1 MTSRKSDTTDYMAA
15 AGCFCLAS
23 RQAARKSLPGCYDS
37 LMQESGIRATQFT
50 ILSQLMLRGEMP
62 VGKLAGFLGMER
74 TTLTRN
80 LALLET
86 QKWISTRP
94 GEDPRARMIAITAQG
109 RGIVRRSFPYWAKAQ
124 AEAGKLLGADGQAA
138 LKSAGFSKS
147 GVNGTGRFARHL
159 RNLIRVITPK
169 RRLRCSN

>member
-1 MTSRKSDTTDYMAA
+1 MCIYTHMMTSRESDTTDYMAA

-23 RQAARKSLPGCYDS
+23 RQAARKITRLYDS
-37 LMQESGIRATQFT
+37 HMQHVGVRATQFT

-62 VGKLAGFLGMER
+62 VGRLAGHLGMER

-86 QKWISTRP
+86 RKWISTKP
-94 GEDPRARMIAITAQG
+94 GEDPRARLIAITAQG
-109 RGIVRRSFPYWAKAQ
+109 RGVVRRGFPHWAKAQ

-138 LKSAGFSKS
+138 LKVLGSRSLG
-147 GVNGTGRFARHL
+147 
-159 RNLIRVITPK
+159 
-169 RRLRCSN
+169 

>member
-1 MTSRKSDTTDYMAA
+1 MAA

-23 RQAARKSLPGCYDS
+23 RQAARKLTRLYDS
-37 LMQESGIRATQFT
+37 HMQESGVRATQFT

-62 VGKLAGFLGMER
+62 VGRLAGFLGMER

-86 QKWISTRP
+86 KKWISTKP

-109 RGIVRRSFPYWAKAQ
+109 RGVVRRGFPYWAKAQ
-124 AEAGKLLGADGQAA
+124 AEAGKLLAADGQAA
-138 LKSAGFSKS
+138 LKVLGSRSLG
-147 GVNGTGRFARHL
+147 
-159 RNLIRVITPK
+159 
-169 RRLRCSN
+169 